1 MIAYLLLT
9 LRFRY
14 DNYES
19 KGALFRSMN
28 ADVLRETLDRRLWG
42 LFIELICT
50 VCEVLEM
57 DADDVLEK
65 MLTNSKAE
73 TMFMALCASMVKE
86 E

>member
-1 MIAYLLLT
+1 
-9 LRFRY
+9 
-14 DNYES
+14 
-19 KGALFRSMN
+19 
-28 ADVLRETLDRRLWG
+28 
-42 LFIELICT
+42 
-50 VCEVLEM
+50 VLEM

>member
-65 MLTNSKAE
+65 MLTNSNAE